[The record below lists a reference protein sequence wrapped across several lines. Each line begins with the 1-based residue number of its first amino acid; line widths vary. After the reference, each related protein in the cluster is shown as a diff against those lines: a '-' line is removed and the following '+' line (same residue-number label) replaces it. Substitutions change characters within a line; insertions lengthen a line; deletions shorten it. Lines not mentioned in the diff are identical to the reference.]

1 MIVNI
6 FFAIENK
13 LNCFISAK
21 EMLSV
26 IFALCYCVVVLSVF
40 VDFYILINHL
50 LKKDIGIMFCMGHSV
65 IVDLTL
71 HMELVP
77 QKY

>member
-6 FFAIENK
+6 FLAIENK
-13 LNCFISAK
+13 LNCFISEK
-21 EMLSV
+21 GNV
-26 IFALCYCVVVLSVF
+26 ISYFALCYCVVVLSVF
-40 VDFYILINHL
+40 VDFYIINHL
-50 LKKDIGIMFCMGHSV
+50 LKKDIGIMFCMGRSV
-65 IVDLTL
+65 IVDLIL